1 MIGPVVKIDPAE
13 LPQHPN
19 LHWLGQRSYEELPS
33 HLAGWDVSIMPFA
46 LNDATRFISPTKTL
60 EYMAAEHPIVST
72 PIQDVAGPYEDIVY
86 LGESPEEFVSAC
98 EQALASSRSERAR
111 RAARMREVLAAT
123 SWDRT
128 ADGMER
134 VLCEVECAF
143 AQRGRASEL
152 SGFGWLKPGEI

>member
-1 MIGPVVKIDPAE
+1 
-13 LPQHPN
+13 
-19 LHWLGQRSYEELPS
+19 
-33 HLAGWDVSIMPFA
+33 MPFA

-72 PIQDVAGPYEDIVY
+72 PIRDVAGPYEDIVY

-98 EQALASSRSERAR
+98 EQALESSKSERAH
-111 RAARMREVLAAT
+111 RAERMREVLAAT

-143 AQRGRASEL
+143 AQRGRVAEL